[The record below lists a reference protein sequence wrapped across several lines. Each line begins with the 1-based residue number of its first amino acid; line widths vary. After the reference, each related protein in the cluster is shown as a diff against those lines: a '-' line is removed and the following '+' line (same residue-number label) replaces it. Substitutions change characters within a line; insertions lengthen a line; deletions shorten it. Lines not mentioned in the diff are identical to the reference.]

1 MAYKVKNKKKN
12 LKESVNE
19 LVAKDVKKEITL
31 NALKN
36 RLKEATKKDSIPGL
50 AVTAKVH
57 KQAGRDN
64 KEGVDTIVKKIKDY
78 LKYKNNSNPEFPHQ
92 NNSKTDYESPMYRN
106 STDQEDYIDTWRG
119 GGMTDLQYDTEPSD
133 EFKERFKQYLDGS
146 IETGNNDGKGS
157 DGQQV
162 ANVVPSELGK
172 KIQKTMKAKH
182 KKLQGPDGYAIPND
196 WTQHPNPG
204 FIPESIKKLQVIRE
218 QWQEVEMNEQG
229 EEQTTKGEDTG
240 KKQRVFRGTQELPT
254 QPKVFIAKIQEYCK
268 AVKNYKNIQA
278 DGKMN
283 PTTVECIKEI
293 QRELGIPVDGKLG
306 KKTEKAL
313 MKLVHKKGVVNELE
327 IKLPLSGDIS
337 LGGDIGLGG
346 DIDVSALSDNP
357 GADFDYDADLDMFND
372 AELGPGPDLTNIK
385 SLEGDTD
392 PNVSLGWASDDD
404 ASEDGEEGEEEER
417 ITSGLLKD
425 RNLDGKDS
433 TEEEVVTISESVSH
447 DMDNIKHL
455 FTYNKKTQ

>member
-1 MAYKVKNKKKN
+1 MAYKVKNKKKD
-12 LKESVNE
+12 LKESVKE

-57 KQAGRDN
+57 KEAGKDN
-64 KEGVDTIVKKIKDY
+64 KEGVDAIVKKIKDY

-133 EFKERFKQYLDGS
+133 QFKERFSKYLDGS
-146 IETGNNDGKGS
+146 AETGNAQVDEDGNAYG
-157 DGQQV
+157 
-162 ANVVPSELGK
+162 NVVPSELGK

-182 KKLQGPDGYAIPND
+182 KKLQAPDGYAIPND

-218 QWQEVEMNEQG
+218 QWQKVEMGEQ
-229 EEQTTKGEDTG
+229 EDTVKDAAAKVG
-240 KKQRVFRGTQELPT
+240 DAASKAGGYS
-254 QPKVFIAKIQEYCK
+254 PKTIPAFIKKIQEYCK
-268 AVKNYKNIQA
+268 AAKNYTNIQV
-278 DGKMN
+278 DGKLG
-283 PTTVECIKEI
+283 PKTIECIKKI
-293 QRELGIPVDGKLG
+293 QKDLGLTVDGKLG
-306 KKTEKAL
+306 KETESAI

-327 IKLPLSGDIS
+327 IKLPLSGNIS
-337 LGGDIGLGG
+337 LGGDTSLGG
-346 DIDVSALSDNP
+346 DIDLSAFSDNP
-357 GADFDYDADLDMFND
+357 GAEFEYDADLDMFND

-404 ASEDGEEGEEEER
+404 TEDGEGEEEER

-433 TEEEVVTISESVSH
+433 EKEEEVVAISESVKH
-447 DMDNIKHL
+447 DMENIQHL